1 MAATKRGN
9 FMERSRRAPIVRRFL
24 RTIGWRCPRLRGR
37 ISTFTV
43 SVIVLAV
50 LFGVVNVGAQTY
62 TAIDLGALP
71 PGSARVH
78 HLNSLGQ
85 VVGAAGHPHGA
96 NTRAFIW
103 QQSGG
108 MQDLSNPSTGDYSVA
123 FSNNDSGQVVGAYN
137 GEKGVRAFVW
147 TSARGLADLGTLP
160 NETSSIAYDINAAGQ
175 IVGVSGTHAV
185 LWSHGR
191 VQDLGTLGG
200 RASEAHSINS
210 AGQVAGFAD
219 TAQGRHAFLW
229 SDNAMKDLGT
239 LPGDSASHA
248 NSVNDLGAVAGTSEG
263 SGGTRPFLWTAET
276 GMQPLAGL
284 AGGDYSEAFAINNQ
298 GQIVG
303 QSNTALGM
311 RAVLWTSSTRIVD
324 LNEVVTGMAPSVVLT
339 GAFSINDKGQIAAY
353 GLVHPSISKHE
364 QVQMDSHAHAG
375 STHAFLLVPQG
386 KP

>member
-1 MAATKRGN
+1 MQRNTVQL
-9 FMERSRRAPIVRRFL
+9 IFL
-24 RTIGWRCPRLRGR
+24 
-37 ISTFTV
+37 
-43 SVIVLAV
+43 LAV
-50 LFGVVNVGAQTY
+50 LGVVNAAAQTY

-96 NTRAFIW
+96 NTRAFFW
-103 QQSGG
+103 QPAGG
-108 MQDLSNPSTGDYSVA
+108 MQDLSTPFTGDYSVA

-137 GEKGVRAFVW
+137 GEKGMRAFIW
-147 TSARGLADLGTLP
+147 APARGLSDLGTLP

-200 RASEAHSINS
+200 RTSEAHSINS
-210 AGQVAGFAD
+210 AGQIAGFAD
-219 TAQGRHAFLW
+219 TTQGRHAFLW
-229 SDNAMKDLGT
+229 SDNTMKDLGT

-248 NSVNDLGAVAGTSEG
+248 NCVNDLGAVAGTSEG
-263 SGGTRPFLWTAET
+263 SGGTRPFLWTAEN
-276 GMQPLAGL
+276 GMQPLAVL
-284 AGGDYSEAFAINNQ
+284 AGADYSEAFSINNH
-298 GQIVG
+298 GEIVG
-303 QSNTALGM
+303 QSNAALGM
-311 RAVLWTSSTRIVD
+311 RAVLWTSSTRVID
-324 LNEVVTGMAPSVVLT
+324 LNEVVTGLASGVVLT

-353 GLVHPSISKHE
+353 GLVHPGISKHE

-375 STHAFLLVPQG
+375 STHAFLLVPQASR
-386 KP
+386 K